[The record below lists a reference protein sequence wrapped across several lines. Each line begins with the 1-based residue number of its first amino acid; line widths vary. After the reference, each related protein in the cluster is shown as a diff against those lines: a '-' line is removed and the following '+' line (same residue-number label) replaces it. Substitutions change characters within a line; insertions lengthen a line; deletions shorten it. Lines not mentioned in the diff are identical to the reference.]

1 MHCVWLCSHRLLRGG
16 GRVGAHTLYAYW
28 GFVHTLAVSWDI
40 PPSGIVI
47 GVTSILEVCLMR
59 SQPCADLLYE
69 ATEKTPPFFESDTMP
84 LKTDILN
91 QLDTLIAQGARLEA
105 SFHMDKW

>member
-47 GVTSILEVCLMR
+47 GVTSLLARIIHQLEKSIKARTFDVR
-59 SQPCADLLYE
+59 GPPAQPHH
-69 ATEKTPPFFESDTMP
+69 KRIMN
-84 LKTDILN
+84 LN
-91 QLDTLIAQGARLEA
+91 QAHKAVPSTVQTGLLVAIRHHT
-105 SFHMDKW
+105 S

>member
-47 GVTSILEVCLMR
+47 GVTSLLEVCLMR

-69 ATEKTPPFFESDTMP
+69 ATTRITATGLLTP
-84 LKTDILN
+84 
-91 QLDTLIAQGARLEA
+91 AGARSPVRPRFVLCWAWKQVYAE
-105 SFHMDKW
+105 SIT